1 MDYLTYAKKLDYI
14 KWLAKRKA
22 TGGRKELAQKMDV
35 SVSTV
40 KRMIRRLRFSGVEIK
55 YSRTRRS
62 YILEE

>member
-22 TGGRKELAQKMDV
+22 TGGRKDLANKMDV

-40 KRMIRRLRFSGVEIK
+40 KRMIRNLRTDGTNIK
-55 YSRTRRS
+55 YCRMRRS
-62 YILEE
+62 YVLND